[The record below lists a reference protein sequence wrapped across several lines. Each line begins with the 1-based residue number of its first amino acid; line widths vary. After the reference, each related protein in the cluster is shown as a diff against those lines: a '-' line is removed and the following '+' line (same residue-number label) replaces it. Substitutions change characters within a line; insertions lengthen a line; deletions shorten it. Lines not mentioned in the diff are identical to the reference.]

1 MKLFMKILVSTI
13 VVAVMLSVVPF
24 QSTCKEL
31 ENDVLRLHIIA
42 NSDTEEDQNLKLKV
56 RDSVLTTVS
65 KLYDD
70 VTTKEEAKEITQN
83 NLQLVIDTAQDV
95 VKKYSKDYEV
105 EARVTNKF
113 FDTRYYDEFTMP
125 AGMYD
130 TLEIKIGE
138 AKGKNWWC
146 VMFPTLCVGASSKE
160 SMQEDLSS
168 DEYEVI
174 TGDDYVFKFKIVE
187 FFEKI
192 CSYFR

>member
-13 VVAVMLSVVPF
+13 VVAVMFSVVPF

-56 RDSVLTTVS
+56 RDSVLTAVS

-70 VTTKEEAKEITQN
+70 VTTKEEAKEITHN
-83 NLQLVIDTAQDV
+83 NLPLVIETAQDV

>member
-13 VVAVMLSVVPF
+13 VVTVMFSVVPF

-83 NLQLVIDTAQDV
+83 NLPLVIDTAQDV
-95 VKKYSKDYEV
+95 VKKYSKYYEV

>member
-146 VMFPTLCVGASSKE
+146 VMFPTLGVGASSKE